1 MKQVEVLL
9 NAPER
14 ALRFCNILSACEGPF
29 DLGRG
34 SYTVDGKSILGICTM
49 DLTVPLTLP
58 SMMRRKMCWKKS
70 GSFWCKFR
78 MRRRVFLSIKTVSV
92 RMRAVLPCG

>member
-34 SYTVDGKSILGICTM
+34 SYTVDGKSILGIFSLDLSKAIDLNIHDDDNM
-49 DLTVPLTLP
+49 DDILKTLAP
-58 SMMRRKMCWKKS
+58 YI
-70 GSFWCKFR
+70 
-78 MRRRVFLSIKTVSV
+78 VE
-92 RMRAVLPCG
+92 

>member
-1 MKQVEVLL
+1 MITAAESLEYYTIKETGGM
-9 NAPER
+9 PER

-49 DLTVPLTLP
+49 DLTVPLTL
-58 SMMRRKMCWKKS
+58 SIYDETENVLEKIRE
-70 GSFWCKFR
+70 
-78 MRRRVFLSIKTVSV
+78 FLV
-92 RMRAVLPCG
+92 

>member
-34 SYTVDGKSILGICTM
+34 SYTVDGKSILGIFSL
-49 DLTVPLTLP
+49 DLSKPITLEVYADNCEDL
-58 SMMRRKMCWKKS
+58 MEE
-70 GSFWCKFR
+70 
-78 MRRRVFLSIKTVSV
+78 IKPFVI
-92 RMRAVLPCG
+92 G

>member
-14 ALRFCNILSACEGPF
+14 ALRFCDILSACEGPF

-49 DLTVPLTLP
+49 DLTVPLTL
-58 SMMRRKMCWKKS
+58 SIYDETENVLEKIRE
-70 GSFWCKFR
+70 
-78 MRRRVFLSIKTVSV
+78 FLV
-92 RMRAVLPCG
+92 

>member
-49 DLTVPLTLP
+49 DLTVPLTL
-58 SMMRRKMCWKKS
+58 SWKKS

>member
-29 DLGRG
+29 DLGRAVTRWTA
-34 SYTVDGKSILGICTM
+34 SPFWESAQWILP
-49 DLTVPLTLP
+49 VPLTL
-58 SMMRRKMCWKKS
+58 SIYDETENVLEKIRE
-70 GSFWCKFR
+70 
-78 MRRRVFLSIKTVSV
+78 FLV
-92 RMRAVLPCG
+92 

>member
-14 ALRFCNILSACEGPF
+14 ALSACEGPF

-49 DLTVPLTLP
+49 DLTVPLTL
-58 SMMRRKMCWKKS
+58 SIYDETENVLEKIRE
-70 GSFWCKFR
+70 
-78 MRRRVFLSIKTVSV
+78 FLV
-92 RMRAVLPCG
+92 

>member
-1 MKQVEVLL
+1 MIDYGSGKSGILYHKRNRMVFVKQVEVLL

-49 DLTVPLTLP
+49 DLTVPLTL
-58 SMMRRKMCWKKS
+58 SIYDETENWLEKIRE
-70 GSFWCKFR
+70 
-78 MRRRVFLSIKTVSV
+78 FLV
-92 RMRAVLPCG
+92 

>member
-1 MKQVEVLL
+1 MVFVKQVEVLL

-34 SYTVDGKSILGICTM
+34 SYTVDGKSILGIFSL
-49 DLTVPLTLP
+49 DLSKPITLEVYADNCDDL
-58 SMMRRKMCWKKS
+58 MEE
-70 GSFWCKFR
+70 
-78 MRRRVFLSIKTVSV
+78 IKPFVI
-92 RMRAVLPCG
+92 G

>member
-34 SYTVDGKSILGICTM
+34 SYTVDGKSILGIW
-49 DLTVPLTLP
+49 
-58 SMMRRKMCWKKS
+58 KMCWKKS

>member
-14 ALRFCNILSACEGPF
+14 ALRSPAISYACEGRF
-29 DLGRG
+29 DLRRG

-49 DLTVPLTLP
+49 DLTVPLTL
-58 SMMRRKMCWKKS
+58 SIYDETENVLEKIRE
-70 GSFWCKFR
+70 
-78 MRRRVFLSIKTVSV
+78 FLV
-92 RMRAVLPCG
+92 

>member
-49 DLTVPLTLP
+49 DLTVPLTLSIYDETENP
-58 SMMRRKMCWKKS
+58 GVS
-70 GSFWCKFR
+70 GVNSG
-78 MRRRVFLSIKTVSV
+78 
-92 RMRAVLPCG
+92 CGAGFFCL

>member
-1 MKQVEVLL
+1 MVFVKQVEVLL

-34 SYTVDGKSILGICTM
+34 SYTVDGKSILGIFSLDLSKAIDLNIHDDDNM
-49 DLTVPLTLP
+49 DDILKTLAP
-58 SMMRRKMCWKKS
+58 YI
-70 GSFWCKFR
+70 
-78 MRRRVFLSIKTVSV
+78 VE
-92 RMRAVLPCG
+92 

>member
-34 SYTVDGKSILGICTM
+34 CYTVDGICTM
-49 DLTVPLTLP
+49 DLTVPLTL
-58 SMMRRKMCWKKS
+58 SIYDETENVLEKIRE
-70 GSFWCKFR
+70 
-78 MRRRVFLSIKTVSV
+78 FLV
-92 RMRAVLPCG
+92 

>member
-1 MKQVEVLL
+1 MLITAAESLEYYTIKETGGMVFVKQVEVLL

-49 DLTVPLTLP
+49 DLTVPLTL
-58 SMMRRKMCWKKS
+58 SIYDETENVLEKIRE
-70 GSFWCKFR
+70 
-78 MRRRVFLSIKTVSV
+78 FLV
-92 RMRAVLPCG
+92 

>member
-1 MKQVEVLL
+1 MVFVKQVEVLL

-34 SYTVDGKSILGICTM
+34 SYTVDGKSILGIFSL
-49 DLTVPLTLP
+49 DLSKPITLEVYADNCEDL
-58 SMMRRKMCWKKS
+58 MEE
-70 GSFWCKFR
+70 
-78 MRRRVFLSIKTVSV
+78 IK
-92 RMRAVLPCG
+92 PFIIG

>member
-1 MKQVEVLL
+1 MVFVKQVEVLL

-34 SYTVDGKSILGICTM
+34 SYTENVLEKI
-49 DLTVPLTLP
+49 
-58 SMMRRKMCWKKS
+58 RE
-70 GSFWCKFR
+70 
-78 MRRRVFLSIKTVSV
+78 FLV
-92 RMRAVLPCG
+92 